1 MLTGLLCLLAILAI
15 LFRFPSNQ
23 TPAAAAKLPP
33 GPSRLPII
41 GNLHN
46 LLAGDKLPHQ
56 SLAHLAQIHGPL
68 MSLKLGQQVVTIVAS
83 SPAVAKEILQNNDQL
98 LSNRHLT
105 RAMCAF
111 GHHEYGM
118 SLLPVGS
125 SEWRN
130 LRKLCST
137 YLFATQKLDSNQD
150 LRRKKI
156 QELLQSVGRNASEG
170 KAVDIG
176 RAAFQTSINTLSTAV
191 LSLDLTDH
199 EGSGSSEDVVDFKE
213 ARGIMDE
220 AGKPNFGDYFPVL
233 GVMDLQGIE
242 RRIVSHSS
250 KLLNLFG
257 RIIDE
262 RLEKRQSEAYISAND
277 MLDTLLDNIGGDQ
290 EASILIGVDLSDQD
304 LFAGGIDTMTSTVEW
319 AMAEMLRNPLIFAKA
334 RDEIDQT
341 IGKGNC
347 LLESDVLRLLY
358 LQAIIKETFRLHPAS
373 PLLIPRNASA
383 DVEICGFTV
392 PKGAQILVN
401 LWAMGR
407 DPDIWNNPT
416 SFMPERFMGSEID
429 FRGSSFELIPF
440 GGGRRICPGLPW
452 VMRMLPLILGS
463 LVHEFDW
470 TSKDGVELGSLDMKE
485 KFGITLQKA
494 KPLFVVPMHR

>member
-176 RAAFQTSINTLSTAV
+176 RAAFQTN
-191 LSLDLTDH
+191 
-199 EGSGSSEDVVDFKE
+199 
-213 ARGIMDE
+213 
-220 AGKPNFGDYFPVL
+220 YFPVL

-290 EASILIGVDLSDQD
+290 EASMDLNLIKHLFLD

>member
-83 SPAVAKEILQNNDQL
+83 SPA
-98 LSNRHLT
+98 
-105 RAMCAF
+105 
-111 GHHEYGM
+111 
-118 SLLPVGS
+118 
-125 SEWRN
+125 
-130 LRKLCST
+130 
-137 YLFATQKLDSNQD
+137 
-150 LRRKKI
+150 
-156 QELLQSVGRNASEG
+156 
-170 KAVDIG
+170 
-176 RAAFQTSINTLSTAV
+176 
-191 LSLDLTDH
+191 
-199 EGSGSSEDVVDFKE
+199 
-213 ARGIMDE
+213 
-220 AGKPNFGDYFPVL
+220 
-233 GVMDLQGIE
+233 
-242 RRIVSHSS
+242 
-250 KLLNLFG
+250 
-257 RIIDE
+257 
-262 RLEKRQSEAYISAND
+262 
-277 MLDTLLDNIGGDQ
+277 
-290 EASILIGVDLSDQD
+290 IGVDLSDQD

-334 RDEIDQT
+334 RD
-341 IGKGNC
+341 
-347 LLESDVLRLLY
+347 
-358 LQAIIKETFRLHPAS
+358 AIIKETFRLHPAS